1 MVHYKIKDLRIK
13 NKLTQD
19 DMAAT
24 LNISQN
30 AYSLIE
36 NGVTRLVDIER
47 IKLIAER
54 FGVNPVELGL
64 LDGLGLTQNFNE
76 KVENGY
82 ASYIQT
88 LNADNKELL
97 QTLKEELQL
106 KNNQMEHLITQNA
119 ELIQLLTVK

>member
-1 MVHYKIKDLRIK
+1 MIHHKIKDLRIK

-97 QTLKEELQL
+97 QTLKEELQM

-119 ELIQLLTVK
+119 ELIQLLIVK

>member
-1 MVHYKIKDLRIK
+1 MIHHKIKDLRIK

-97 QTLKEELQL
+97 QTLKEELQM